1 MMRTYKILIIL
12 LLFCNFSKGF
22 AQSEKDKLEVLRVNF
37 ISKEIELTANESEK
51 FWPVYNEYNDK
62 VKAVKR
68 NLRQSYK
75 RKKEPLSEADAEE
88 LHVLE
93 IQSRQAELDL
103 YKQYSEKIKNIIG
116 IKKLV
121 KLRLAEEEFKR
132 QIINTIKEK
141 NEPLEGK

>member
-1 MMRTYKILIIL
+1 MMRTYKIFIL
-12 LLFCNFSKGF
+12 LIFFNFSKGF
-22 AQSEKDKLEVLRVNF
+22 AQSEKDKLEVLRVSF
-37 ISKEIELTANESEK
+37 ISKEIELTINESEK

-75 RKKEPLSEADAEE
+75 RKKEPLSDADAEE
-88 LHVLE
+88 LHILE

-103 YKQYSEKIKNIIG
+103 YKQYSEKIKLIIG
-116 IKKLV
+116 VKKLV